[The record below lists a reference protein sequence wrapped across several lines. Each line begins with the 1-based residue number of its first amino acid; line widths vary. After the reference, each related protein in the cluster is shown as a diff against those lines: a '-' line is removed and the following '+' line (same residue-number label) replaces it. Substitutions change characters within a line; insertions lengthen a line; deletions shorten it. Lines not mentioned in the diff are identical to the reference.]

1 MRVGLWVLACVL
13 MSLSALIARADSV
26 SPSDPKIIIGK
37 RTGSTPIT
45 TLEFSVPVS
54 LNNGGIFVFDN
65 ASGQN

>member
-1 MRVGLWVLACVL
+1 

-26 SPSDPKIIIGK
+26 SRSDPKIIIGK
-37 RTGSTPIT
+37 GTGSTPIT

-54 LNNGGIFVFDN
+54 FNNGGIFVFDN